1 MTLAFLIPLFAGLVS
16 GYIFKKSTDE
26 IGYLPGAFA
35 IVCFLISLVL
45 APWEIQLLL
54 LVFVLFITQKL
65 LQKNEYKIKCQDSHS
80 KRDGGIGSSD

>member
-1 MTLAFLIPLFAGLVS
+1 MTLAFLIPLFTGLVS

-35 IVCFLISLVL
+35 IVSFIISLVL

-54 LVFVLFITQKL
+54 LVFVLFVTQKL
-65 LQKNEYKIKCQDSHS
+65 LQKNEYRIKLQDSHS
-80 KRDGGIGSSD
+80 RGNGGIGSSE

>member
-1 MTLAFLIPLFAGLVS
+1 MALAFLLPLFAGLVS

-35 IVCFLISLVL
+35 IVFFLISLVL

-65 LQKNEYKIKCQDSHS
+65 LEKNEDRIKFQDSHS
-80 KRDGGIGSSD
+80 KGNGGIDSSE

>member
-1 MTLAFLIPLFAGLVS
+1 MTLAFLIPLFTGLVS
-16 GYIFKKSTDE
+16 GYVFKKSTDE

-35 IVCFLISLVL
+35 IVSFLISLVL

-65 LQKNEYKIKCQDSHS
+65 LQKNEYRIKFQDSHT
-80 KRDGGIGSSD
+80 KGNGGIGSSE